1 MESLCCSHFSAS
13 GRSIVTSSSHYS
25 ATKEE
30 GQCTAWSC
38 KVVQRKK
45 IKGRRGVVK
54 LTKLSFW
61 VKKRYGLILTLK
73 YLFSPNVLAGD
84 GKTPI
89 LALPVASDRGP
100 VKVSGS

>member
-13 GRSIVTSSSHYS
+13 GRSTVTSSSHYS

-30 GQCTAWSC
+30 GQCTVWSC

-61 VKKRYGLILTLK
+61 VKMRSGLILTHLK
-73 YLFSPNVLAGD
+73 HVFHLCPNM
-84 GKTPI
+84 
-89 LALPVASDRGP
+89 DRY
-100 VKVSGS
+100 VWSCDLSSLTHSGFVNW